1 MARASGDGHR
11 VVLVVATD
19 GRHGEV
25 PNDLCESEDLAGR
38 RRSET
43 DVSASSLGV
52 ARVEFLGYSDSGMTG
67 WAANDD
73 VDSFW
78 QADLDEAAERLA
90 QILIEEEAAVLTSY
104 DWHGNYGHPDHI
116 KVHHVANRAKT
127 MVSEAL
133 PGLRVFEATMNRDEM
148 MRQIAAIAAMGGD
161 DFGPSG
167 PDDEP
172 FDPTGPMDDGNP
184 MGTPEAEIT
193 MSIDVSQ
200 YVAAKRAAIAAHA
213 SQVSDSSFFMQ
224 MSDEVFAVAF
234 GTEWFIEHGAAPG
247 ARPGWFFD

>member
-1 MARASGDGHR
+1 MARASGGGHR

-25 PNDLCESEDLAGR
+25 PNDLREGEDLADR

-43 DVSASSLGV
+43 DESASSLGV

-127 MVSEAL
+127 IVSEVL

-148 MRQIAAIAAMGGD
+148 MRQISAIAAMGGD

-193 MSIDVSQ
+193 MRIDVSQ

-247 ARPGWFFD
+247 PRPGWFFD